1 MEIDHIYVR
10 KFLVEKTAILA
21 DVDKM
26 ELMKD
31 IMNDIFSAGGA
42 EVSIIPVMQGEGM
55 VNIEESQLPD
65 SLPILALRNAVLFPG
80 TVYPITI
87 GREKS
92 IRLIEDAEK
101 NNTFIGAVPQ
111 NDLAVEDPREKDLYG
126 YGTVAKIV
134 KTLEMPDGTITA
146 ILQGYKRFE
155 LDQVV
160 EYEPYMLGRVR
171 YLDDIMPEIDV
182 KIRMIAES
190 LKEKAAS
197 IIRSSSFVPREAAS
211 ALKGIDNFAFLV
223 NFIATTIEVE
233 NFMDKVELLQYGD
246 LRARAM
252 KLLSVLDTQ
261 VELQKIKQEINQKV
275 KTEIDQQQRE
285 YYLNNQLKTIQEEL
299 GMDDV
304 EEFAQLRARAEEK
317 LWPASVQEIFDK
329 EIAKL
334 ERYNPSSPDYS
345 IQYNYIQF
353 MLDLPW
359 GEMSEDNLD
368 LKNAQKVLDE
378 DHYGLEKVKER
389 IIEYLAVLKLKGD
402 MKSPILCLYGPP
414 GVGKTSLGKS
424 VARALGRKY
433 IRIALGGV
441 HDESEIRGHRKTYVG
456 ALPGRILNGINRA
469 GTSNPVIVLDEI
481 DKLTKDIKGDP
492 SSALLEALDP
502 EQNTAFHDN
511 YLDIDYDLSDVLFIT
526 TANNI
531 DTIQPALKDRMEM
544 INVSGYLAEEK
555 YEIAKNYL
563 VPKQIQEHGLDKSQ
577 LKFDKGAITRII
589 DEYTH
594 ESGVR
599 GLEKQIAKVARVT
612 AKKIALE
619 EEYPAVIKKEHL
631 KEYLG
636 LPTNSHDMQ
645 KGNEAPGVV
654 TGLAWTSMGG
664 EILFIESSVSKGKG
678 NLSMTGNLGD
688 VMKES
693 AQIAYQYIKAHPEMT
708 GLTYEEFAE
717 KDIHVHVP
725 EGAVPKDGPSAGIT
739 MVSSMVS
746 AYRGKKVK
754 SGIAMTGEMTLRGR
768 VLPVGG
774 IKEKILAAKRSGIHT
789 IVISEENRK
798 DVEDIK
804 EIYIKGLTF
813 VYVKSIKDVIDF
825 IF

>member
-1 MEIDHIYVR
+1 
-10 KFLVEKTAILA
+10 
-21 DVDKM
+21 
-26 ELMKD
+26 MKD
-31 IMNDIFSAGGA
+31 MLNDILSASGA
-42 EVSIIPVMQGEGM
+42 EVSIIPVMQGDVMMKVDEA
-55 VNIEESQLPD
+55 QLPD
-65 SLPILALRNAVLFPG
+65 TLPILALRNAVLFPG
-80 TVYPITI
+80 AVYPITI

-101 NNTFIGAVPQ
+101 NNSFIGAVPQ
-111 NDLAVEDPREKDLYG
+111 NDLSVEEPHREDLYN
-126 YGTVAKIV
+126 YGTVAKII
-134 KTLEMPDGTITA
+134 KTLEMPDGTLTA
-146 ILQGYKRFE
+146 ILQGFKRFA
-155 LDQVV
+155 LDAIVG
-160 EYEPYMLGRVR
+160 YEPYMTGTVR
-171 YLDDIMPEIDV
+171 YLSDNVPENDV
-182 KIRMIAES
+182 KTKMIAES
-190 LKEKAAS
+190 LREKAAA
-197 IIRSSSFVPREAAS
+197 IIRFSSFVPREAAS
-211 ALKGIDNFAFLV
+211 ALKSIDSFEFLV
-223 NFIATTIEVE
+223 NFVATTIEVE
-233 NFMDKVELLQYGD
+233 NFMDKVELLQYED
-246 LRARAM
+246 LRTRAM
-252 KLLSVLDTQ
+252 KLLKVLDTQ
-261 VELQKIKQEINQKV
+261 LGLQKIKQEINQKV

-299 GMDDV
+299 GMDDM
-304 EEFAQLRARAEEK
+304 EEFAALRARAEEK
-317 LWPASVQEIFDK
+317 LWPASVQEIFEK
-329 EIAKL
+329 EMSKL

-359 GEMSEDNLD
+359 GEESEDNLN
-368 LKNAQKVLDE
+368 LKHAQKVLDE
-378 DHYGLEKVKER
+378 DHYGLDKVKER
-389 IIEYLAVLKLKGD
+389 IIEYLAVLKLKGN

-424 VARALGRKY
+424 IARALGRKY
-433 IRIALGGV
+433 VRIALGGV

-469 GTSNPVIVLDEI
+469 GTSNPVIVLDEV
-481 DKLTKDIKGDP
+481 DKLSSDFKGDP
-492 SSALLEALDP
+492 SSALLEVLDP
-502 EQNTAFHDN
+502 EQNPTFHDN

-526 TANNI
+526 TANNT
-531 DTIQPALKDRMEM
+531 DTIQHALKDRMEM

-555 YEIAKNYL
+555 YEIARHYL
-563 VPKQIQEHGLDKSQ
+563 VPKQIQEHGLEKSQ
-577 LKFDKGAITRII
+577 LKFEKAALTAII

-619 EEYPAVIKKEHL
+619 EEIPAVIKKEHL

-636 LPTNSHDMQ
+636 LPVHAQDKQ

-678 NLSMTGNLGD
+678 VLTMTGNLGD

-693 AQIAYQYIKAHPEMT
+693 ATIAYQYIKAHPELT
-708 GLTYEEFAE
+708 GLSYDDFIA

-746 AYRGKKVK
+746 AFRNQAVR

-774 IKEKILAAKRSGIHT
+774 IKEKILAAKRAGVNT
-789 IVISEENRK
+789 ILISEENRK
-798 DVEDIK
+798 DIEDIK
-804 EIYIKGLTF
+804 EIYVKGLTF
-813 VYVKSIKDVIDF
+813 VYVKTIQDVIDY